1 MEEYSKGNLEV
12 EDSQNVQVREE
23 ENKEEFGV
31 VNGGEDD
38 SSSSSSRS
46 DKEDNSEEKLV
57 SESVEEKVV
66 SESVGVSLTEDTEPS
81 VEKLGDSD
89 VAELDDKETEEKV
102 SPSLESDHTNAKETE
117 ELSAAETTV
126 VSELSTD
133 VESKETGQDETN
145 DSTVGG
151 AVVVAD
157 QGITDDNGGNP
168 SGSPGLS
175 SNQNVEDSLEAA
187 NVPPIETR
195 DAGEVEDKPVMHET
209 IENQVNSLTLASIR
223 KNYVYISSPEFVLA
237 ESCFHFGQTILSVGN
252 RSVQPTSWKSCCGLF
267 EVLRRSDR

>member
-1 MEEYSKGNLEV
+1 MEEYSKGTLEV
-12 EDSQNVQVREE
+12 EDSQNVKVHEE

-38 SSSSSSRS
+38 SSSSSSSS
-46 DKEDNSEEKLV
+46 DKEDNSEEK
-57 SESVEEKVV
+57 VV
-66 SESVGVSLTEDTEPS
+66 SESVWVSLTEDTEPS

-89 VAELDDKETEEKV
+89 VAELDDKETEENV
-102 SPSLESDHTNAKETE
+102 SPSLELDHTNAKETE

-133 VESKETGQDETN
+133 VESRETGQDETN
-145 DSTVGG
+145 DTTVGG

-157 QGITDDNGGNP
+157 QGTTDDNGGNP
-168 SGSPGLS
+168 SGSPELS

-187 NVPPIETR
+187 NVPPVETR
-195 DAGEVEDKPVMHET
+195 DVGEVEDKPVMHES
-209 IENQVNSLTLASIR
+209 IEN
-223 KNYVYISSPEFVLA
+223 
-237 ESCFHFGQTILSVGN
+237 QTILSVGN

>member
-1 MEEYSKGNLEV
+1 MEEYSKGALEV
-12 EDSQNVQVREE
+12 EDSQNVQVHEE

-38 SSSSSSRS
+38 SNSSSSSS
-46 DKEDNSEEKLV
+46 DKEDNSEEKL
-57 SESVEEKVV
+57 V

-89 VAELDDKETEEKV
+89 VAELDDKETEENV
-102 SPSLESDHTNAKETE
+102 SPSLELDHTNAKETE
-117 ELSAAETTV
+117 EYLSAAETTV

-145 DSTVGG
+145 DSRVGG
-151 AVVVAD
+151 AVVAD
-157 QGITDDNGGNP
+157 QGLTDDNGGNP
-168 SGSPGLS
+168 SGSPELS

-187 NVPPIETR
+187 NVPPDETR
-195 DAGEVEDKPVMHET
+195 DAGEVEDKPVMHES
-209 IENQVNSLTLASIR
+209 IEN
-223 KNYVYISSPEFVLA
+223 
-237 ESCFHFGQTILSVGN
+237 QTILSVGN

>member
-12 EDSQNVQVREE
+12 EDSQNVQVHEE
-23 ENKEEFGV
+23 ENKDEFGV

-38 SSSSSSRS
+38 SSSSSSSS

-89 VAELDDKETEEKV
+89 VAELDDKETEENV
-102 SPSLESDHTNAKETE
+102 SPSLELDHTNAKETE
-117 ELSAAETTV
+117 ELSAADTTV

-133 VESKETGQDETN
+133 VESKETGQDDTN

-168 SGSPGLS
+168 SGSPELS

-187 NVPPIETR
+187 NVPPVETR
-195 DAGEVEDKPVMHET
+195 DAGEVEGKPVMHES
-209 IENQVNSLTLASIR
+209 IEN
-223 KNYVYISSPEFVLA
+223 
-237 ESCFHFGQTILSVGN
+237 QTILSVGN

>member
-1 MEEYSKGNLEV
+1 MEEYSKGTLEV
-12 EDSQNVQVREE
+12 EDSQNEQVHEE

-38 SSSSSSRS
+38 SNSSSSSS
-46 DKEDNSEEKLV
+46 DKEDNSEEKL
-57 SESVEEKVV
+57 V

-89 VAELDDKETEEKV
+89 VAELDDKETEENV
-102 SPSLESDHTNAKETE
+102 SPSLELDHTNAKETE

-145 DSTVGG
+145 DSRVGG
-151 AVVVAD
+151 AVVAD
-157 QGITDDNGGNP
+157 QGITDDKGGNP
-168 SGSPGLS
+168 SGSPELS
-175 SNQNVEDSLEAA
+175 SNLNVEDSLEAA
-187 NVPPIETR
+187 NVPPDETR
-195 DAGEVEDKPVMHET
+195 DAGEVEDKPVMHES

-223 KNYVYISSPEFVLA
+223 KNYVYISSPEFALA